1 MVLRAI
7 AIDQLSFA
15 PQRVFQRLDCMREQ
29 DWDVYV
35 VLIFSIGYPVLDC
48 DMNDLD
54 RQIEEQRAK
63 LEADRANRKPKPSH
77 IGHQGRK
84 RGWRKLRE
92 LEDLRDAQI
101 KAEAD
106 RKRNIIILVVAAFIL
121 LYFFS

>member
-1 MVLRAI
+1 
-7 AIDQLSFA
+7 
-15 PQRVFQRLDCMREQ
+15 
-29 DWDVYV
+29 
-35 VLIFSIGYPVLDC
+35 
-48 DMNDLD
+48 MNDLD

-63 LEADRANRKPKPSH
+63 WEAEKANRQPRPPG
-77 IGHQGRK
+77 IRGGRK
-84 RGWRKLRE
+84 RTYQKLRQ

>member
-1 MVLRAI
+1 
-7 AIDQLSFA
+7 
-15 PQRVFQRLDCMREQ
+15 
-29 DWDVYV
+29 
-35 VLIFSIGYPVLDC
+35 
-48 DMNDLD
+48 MNDLD

-63 LEADRANRKPKPSH
+63 LEAARANRKPTPSH
-77 IGHQGRK
+77 IRHQGNK